1 MRVET
6 LYKTKTP
13 EKDKSECYELVI
25 GTVPGTSP
33 RTFRFLEKHGWWDEE
48 SKTYVLSRTTIDTE
62 QEAITLEEAETM
74 FEAAKAN
81 RASNGFVHGF
91 APDYFGDG
99 PYVYALIE
107 A

>member
-13 EKDKSECYELVI
+13 EKDKSECYELVLDSVA
-25 GTVPGTSP
+25 GTPP
-33 RTFRFLEKHGWWDEE
+33 RTFRFLEKHGWWDEA
-48 SKTYVLSRTTIDTE
+48 SKTYVLARTTIDTE
-62 QEAITLEEAETM
+62 EEAITLEEAETM
-74 FEAAKAN
+74 FNAAKSN
-81 RASNGFVHGF
+81 RARNGFVHSF

-99 PYVYALIE
+99 PYVYDLIE